1 MGAGAR
7 LLRMMRLLVMVA
19 VVTTIVSL
27 PFVAG
32 AQTPSAEPAT
42 TAGDRPVLRVAV
54 RPLQPFVVPEEGG
67 RYSGF
72 SVDLIRDI
80 ADDAGFDVQIVEV
93 GSVGAQLDAVR
104 QGRAD
109 LAIGAISVTSARE
122 ATVDFSAAMFQS
134 GIQTMVA
141 ESSGNVTTSMILD
154 DVFSPVLLTVFA
166 LMIIGTILIG
176 VFVWAWERRHGN
188 EAFADSGVRGAFDGI
203 WWATVTLFTI
213 GYGDKVPHRGVSRI
227 VTMAWMFVGVLMV
240 AVITAEVTSSLTVQR
255 LESNISSVADLAGKD
270 VISYPG
276 TTSWDFLQKNGIDPR
291 PVDSVDAAYDEVR
304 SGDAEAFVYDASVI
318 QWLAATRGGVKV
330 AGPIM
335 QAEDYGIAFPE
346 RSPWVEPVNRSLLRL
361 RENGRYERLK
371 KAYFD

>member
-1 MGAGAR
+1 MA
-7 LLRMMRLLVMVA
+7 A
-19 VVTTIVSL
+19 VVATVVSL
-27 PFVAG
+27 PFAAG
-32 AQTPSAEPAT
+32 AQTTPADST
-42 TAGDRPVLRVAV
+42 PAVGSRPLLRVAV
-54 RPLQPFVVPEEGG
+54 RPLQPFVVPEDGG

-72 SVDLIRDI
+72 SIDLVRDI
-80 ADDAGFDVQIVEV
+80 ADDAGFDVQFVEV

-104 QGRAD
+104 DGRAD
-109 LAIGAISVTSARE
+109 LAIGAISITSARE

-141 ESSGNVTTSMILD
+141 ESSGDVTTSMILD
-154 DVFSPVLLTVFA
+154 DVFSPVLLAVFV
-166 LMIIGTILIG
+166 LMIIGTIIIG
-176 VFVWAWERRHGN
+176 MFVWLWERRHGN

-213 GYGDKVPHRGVSRI
+213 GYGDKVPRRGVSRV
-227 VTMAWMFVGVLMV
+227 VTMVWMFVGVLMV

-276 TTSWDFLQKNGIDPR
+276 TTSWDFLEKNGIDPR

-304 SGDAEAFVYDASVI
+304 AGAAEAFVYDASVI
-318 QWLAATRGGVKV
+318 QYLVATRGGVKV

-335 QAEDYGIAFPE
+335 KSEDYGIALPE
-346 RSPWVEPVNRSLLRL
+346 GSPWVEPVNRSLLRL
-361 RENGRYERLK
+361 RENGQYERLK